1 MSERRLMR
9 PPSTFASDPVDRA
22 TVPTGEVAVS
32 VVTPC
37 YNAAAHLQ
45 RSIGSVQAQ
54 GFADWEL
61 VVVDD
66 GSKDDSWAVLEAMAA
81 QDGRIRP
88 LRQANAGAA
97 AARNRGLAAARGHYV
112 AFLDADDTWA
122 PDFLGTMVA
131 ALDADP
137 GAGVAYCGWQNLGLD
152 EARSKPYVPP
162 DYESGDKVDT
172 MLGGCPWPIHG
183 ALSRLALVRAA
194 GGFDEG
200 LSSCMDYDLW
210 LRLATGHRVLRV
222 PNVLAFYHHHGGEQ
236 ITRNRTRLAMNH
248 WRAQRNYLTA
258 HPDAAAH
265 LGRRRLR
272 ELTAGELLHR
282 GYVAYW
288 QRDLGAARAI
298 FRAVMK
304 LGYGGPKDWAYM
316 LPSWLP
322 ESWHRTLLRL
332 RDTSAT
338 AGQRPS

>member
-1 MSERRLMR
+1 MS
-9 PPSTFASDPVDRA
+9 ASVHGDA
-22 TVPTGEVAVS
+22 TTPEVS
-32 VVTPC
+32 VVMPC
-37 YNAAAHLQ
+37 FNGERYLEEAI
-45 RSIGSVQAQ
+45 RSVLDQTLREV
-54 GFADWEL
+54 EL
-61 VVVDD
+61 IVVDD
-66 GSKDDSWAVLEAMAA
+66 GSKDSSPAIVARLQQVYGDRLVGVA
-81 QDGRIRP
+81 QP
-88 LRQANAGAA
+88 NAGPY
-97 AARNRGLAAARGHYV
+97 AARNRGLQMARGRFV
-112 AFLDADDTWA
+112 AFLDSDDWWA
-122 PDFLGTMVA
+122 PDCLQKLHA
-131 ALDADP
+131 ALVADD
-137 GAGVAYCGWQNLGLD
+137 GAALAYCGWQNIGL
-152 EARSKPYVPP
+152 EGGRGAPYVPP
-162 DYESGDKVDT
+162 DYELEDKAARF
-172 MLGGCPWPIHG
+172 LRAAAPWPIH
-183 ALSRLALVRAA
+183 AALVRRSVMREV
-194 GGFDEG
+194 GLFD
-200 LSSCMDYDLW
+200 LDLPTCMDYDLW